1 MIPLL
6 TPLNPEGKANSEKC
20 AAAGA
25 AVELD
30 NSTLDPDLQT
40 IIDRWPALPDAIK
53 AGIIAMVRASRDG

>member
-20 AAAGA
+20 AAPGA
-25 AVELD
+25 AVQID

-40 IIDRWPALPDAIK
+40 IIDRWPALPDAVK
-53 AGIIAMVRASRDG
+53 AGILAMVQASSGG